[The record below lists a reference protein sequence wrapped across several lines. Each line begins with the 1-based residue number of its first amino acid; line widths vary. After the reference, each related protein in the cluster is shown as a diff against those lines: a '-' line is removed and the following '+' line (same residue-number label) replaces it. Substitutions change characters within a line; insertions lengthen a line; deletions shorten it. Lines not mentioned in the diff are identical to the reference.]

1 MPAWFSTPL
10 STSHERDLL
19 QPIVDFRLP
28 LGGRTFCIDDL
39 RDSVKVVFS
48 DERKKEPEDLSLAD
62 VIKSLETLKAQKE
75 KLDKQ
80 FKEAREGGRFGELD
94 EIGAKS
100 YRVSSLISS
109 LEETKSDLE
118 KGIPPMRILFG
129 EFDPASQ
136 QVYIYYRNI
145 EEERMYSDSAYGI
158 CAVLVHEMFHAW
170 NYLNCGGACST
181 VTEID
186 EPMVEFSTLYFL
198 DKACEENPGRMMER
212 CLNWQECQVRG
223 KQSSSGITAAYGFGN
238 CLNERLRAEAADK
251 RASWIEAYSTK
262 SSSIAV
268 TDAAVAR
275 IRKSLNPAYPVEVED
290 RVLSDFRKVIF
301 GAKTVT
307 GTVKSGTVAAT
318 PSFSQTDLLVACIKS
333 LGKADFNVA
342 DVYAF
347 KPVFETI
354 YPDNRNIEAKIRQ
367 LLQTLVKESKLT
379 RTRRGDYH
387 VVSL

>member
-10 STSHERDLL
+10 SASHERDLL

-129 EFDPASQ
+129 EFDPSSQ

-198 DKACEENPGRMMER
+198 EKVCGVNPERMMAR

-223 KQSSSGITAAYGFGN
+223 KQSSSGITAAYGFGS
-238 CLNERLRAEAADK
+238 CLNERLKTGAADE
-251 RASWIEAYSTK
+251 RASWIEAYSKK
-262 SSSIAV
+262 SSSISEK
-268 TDAAVAR
+268 DAAVTR
-275 IRKSLNPAYPVEVED
+275 IRKSLNPAYPVEGED
-290 RVLSDFRKVIF
+290 KVLFDFRKVIF
-301 GAKTVT
+301 GVKTVT
-307 GTVKSGTVAAT
+307 L
-318 PSFSQTDLLVACIKS
+318 PFSQTDIVVACIKV
-333 LGKADFNVA
+333 LGKVDFHYKEL
-342 DVYAF
+342 YAF

-354 YPDNRNIEAKIRQ
+354 YPNNNNIEDKIRQ
-367 LLQTLVKESKLT
+367 RLGILVDDSKLT
-379 RTRRGDYH
+379 RTGGGYYH